1 MAVWLTYADGSSL
14 TRTTYFVYQEGE
26 WSRSIRPV
34 EPDRRDGG
42 RPLPGHQR
50 HAARRSMIKEW
61 PRRWWHTPGPG
72 PQKRGNTVDTIRIQQ
87 PHRAYHDRQDE
98 CLHACNYGWI
108 TLGQLVVDSSPVSES
123 EEYALCLY
131 LRL

>member
-1 MAVWLTYADGSSL
+1 
-14 TRTTYFVYQEGE
+14 
-26 WSRSIRPV
+26 
-34 EPDRRDGG
+34 
-42 RPLPGHQR
+42 
-50 HAARRSMIKEW
+50 MIKEW

-87 PHRAYHDRQDE
+87 PHRADHDRQDE

-123 EEYALCLY
+123 EEYALCLC
-131 LRL
+131 RKCAERS

>member
-1 MAVWLTYADGSSL
+1 
-14 TRTTYFVYQEGE
+14 
-26 WSRSIRPV
+26 
-34 EPDRRDGG
+34 
-42 RPLPGHQR
+42 
-50 HAARRSMIKEW
+50 
-61 PRRWWHTPGPG
+61 
-72 PQKRGNTVDTIRIQQ
+72 VDTIRIQQ
-87 PHRAYHDRQDE
+87 PHRVDHDRQDE

>member
-1 MAVWLTYADGSSL
+1 
-14 TRTTYFVYQEGE
+14 
-26 WSRSIRPV
+26 
-34 EPDRRDGG
+34 
-42 RPLPGHQR
+42 
-50 HAARRSMIKEW
+50 MIKEW

-87 PHRAYHDRQDE
+87 PHRADHDRQDE